1 MREGTIISNLEDLV
15 QQISREIMPKTI
27 DLGDTC
33 FMPDLEYNP
42 REVPNKKPLVSS
54 YSNKTTVYP
63 RENNMNIFMNMS
75 QQYEPNKHDS
85 LVNKVFCA
93 TTKTEQKL

>member
-1 MREGTIISNLEDLV
+1 MYSYFHTDSVAFVLDPETGCISYQYHVVFDGKLPKVSFMREGTIISNLEDLV

-54 YSNKTTVYP
+54 YSNKTTV
-63 RENNMNIFMNMS
+63 
-75 QQYEPNKHDS
+75 
-85 LVNKVFCA
+85 
-93 TTKTEQKL
+93 